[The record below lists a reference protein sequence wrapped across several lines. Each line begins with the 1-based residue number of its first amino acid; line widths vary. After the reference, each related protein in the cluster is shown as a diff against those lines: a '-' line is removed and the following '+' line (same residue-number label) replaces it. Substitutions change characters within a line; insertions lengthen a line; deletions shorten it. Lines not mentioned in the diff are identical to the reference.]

1 MRFRLPFFGVA
12 LLALAIFYAGC
23 SNNEG
28 GSFSSAWTGLS
39 AKGGTVET
47 TEVATQTAEVKISVL
62 PAQLTVANEG
72 KIPVSVTVAGSGTTD
87 LELSVAMSSTLG
99 GSFSPESGTFE
110 NGQFMTSFTAP
121 STITGT
127 TEIVALSGSVIGTAA
142 VQITAKVVEK
152 VIPSIAIIPALN
164 PAVNGT
170 DQFISVKIT
179 DAKDKPLEDIKT
191 MIYSS
196 AGGTFKTSSE
206 QTDATGFAYFEYT
219 APAPKPLAGV
229 DKITVQALG
238 VTATSSIVIQ

>member
-1 MRFRLPFFGVA
+1 MRFRFSIFGMF
-12 LLALAIFYAGC
+12 LLALALFYAGC
-23 SNNEG
+23 SSNEG
-28 GSFSSAWTGLS
+28 ESFSSAWTGLS
-39 AKGGTVET
+39 AKGGTIET
-47 TEVATQTAEVKISVL
+47 TDPSTQTVEVKIAVL
-62 PAQLTVANEG
+62 PARLTVENEG
-72 KIPVSVTVAGSGTTD
+72 KIPVSVTVTGSGTSD

-99 GSFSPESGTFE
+99 GSFSPESGTFA

-127 TEIVALSGSVIGTAA
+127 TEIAALSGSVIGTAA

-152 VIPSIAIIPALN
+152 VIPVITIIPALN

-179 DAKDKPLEDIKT
+179 DARDKPLEDIKT

-196 AGGTFKTSSE
+196 AGGAFKSSSE

-229 DKITVQALG
+229 DKIIVQALG